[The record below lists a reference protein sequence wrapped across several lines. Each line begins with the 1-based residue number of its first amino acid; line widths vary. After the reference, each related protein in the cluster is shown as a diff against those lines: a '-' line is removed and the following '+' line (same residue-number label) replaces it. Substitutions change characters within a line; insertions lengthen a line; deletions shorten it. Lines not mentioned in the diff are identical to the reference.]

1 MKIRSK
7 IAEPSKPDAGRSF
20 SDALHQKRGIGYSSR
35 FRVSD
40 NLPPGWQR
48 EQKSSKYT
56 VWYDDLGN
64 RYKSSV
70 EVERTLKERNL
81 LSEASEDETA
91 METDGETSEYEAS
104 PVKRP
109 RTSSL

>member
-1 MKIRSK
+1 MADPNTSSSSSK
-7 IAEPSKPDAGRSF
+7 
-20 SDALHQKRGIGYSSR
+20 LHQKRGVGYSSR

-40 NLPPGWQR
+40 DLPARCRR

-56 VWYDDLGN
+56 IWYDDLGN

-70 EVERTLKERNL
+70 EVERALKERRL
-81 LSEASEDETA
+81 LADTSDAETTA
-91 METDGETSEYEAS
+91 GTGGETSEYEPS

-109 RTSSL
+109 WTSSA